1 MTFSPDEDDDSMQNI
16 NSPGDSSG
24 FLGKGDTKQ
33 VVDRIFFF
41 LKPVGCFDRGEF
53 DYFHESSSS
62 SSLSPSERTLIGI
75 TAIIIWMHQQ

>member
-33 VVDRIFFF
+33 VVDRIFLF
-41 LKPVGCFDRGEF
+41 LKPVGCFDRGRYLIIF
-53 DYFHESSSS
+53 MKVQVQVL
-62 SSLSPSERTLIGI
+62 SLLLKGL
-75 TAIIIWMHQQ
+75 

>member
-33 VVDRIFFF
+33 VVDRIFL
-41 LKPVGCFDRGEF
+41 LKNQ
-53 DYFHESSSS
+53 
-62 SSLSPSERTLIGI
+62 LAALIGENF
-75 TAIIIWMHQQ
+75 IIFMKVQVQVLSLLLKGL